1 MSTAPDAMAAPP
13 PEPLADPLA
22 DARAA
27 LTEPPERRAGG
38 SLVLLISL
46 VLFAVTAGDGGLAH
60 VVVVVAVILLHELGH
75 LFGMWVFGYKDLR
88 IFFIPFFGGAASG
101 RKAGAA
107 GWQQVIVLFLGPVPG
122 VVLGGV
128 LALIN
133 LVVQQPLLGDVAGT
147 MFLINA
153 FNLIPLSPLDGGR
166 IFELALFRRHWLL
179 DAAFSLLCAA
189 GLAGLG
195 VLGVRV
201 LFFVAALQV
210 MALPARIRFRRAV
223 ADLARRLGP
232 TPLPADAALLPDET
246 IAVLRAEAERLQP
259 GSGAAVV
266 NARLRMVRALW
277 EELAA
282 RPLGALGAVLALGA
296 WGACVLVC
304 LIGGIAHTLLGGAA
318 RDGRIL
324 AMVDDTS
331 ADLVP
336 AQALYD
342 AECRERSPDDARHDI
357 ACRRL
362 AASLHQRR
370 GDDTAAQAELEPVAT
385 MAIPELAVGL
395 AAALEQLERLE
406 ARGHTPAEHRRAHL
420 LRAAEVYDHFASTD
434 EAAAARAAAA
444 KLE

>member
-1 MSTAPDAMAAPP
+1 MSDTPNAVEATPP
-13 PEPLADPLA
+13 DPLA

-27 LTEPPERRAGG
+27 LTAPEQKRAGG

-46 VLFAVTAGDGGLAH
+46 LLFAVTAGDGGLAH
-60 VVVVVAVILLHELGH
+60 VVVVIGVILLHELGH
-75 LFGMWVFGYKDLR
+75 LFGMWLFGYKDLR

-122 VVLGGV
+122 VVVGGV
-128 LALIN
+128 LAVVN
-133 LVVQQPLLGDVAGT
+133 LAVQEPLLGDVAGT

-179 DAAFSLLCAA
+179 DAAFSLVCAA

-195 VLGVRV
+195 ALGVRV

-210 MALPARIRFRRAV
+210 IALPARIRFRRAV
-223 ADLARRLGP
+223 AELARRVG
-232 TPLPADAALLPDET
+232 PLPADPGALADET
-246 IAVLRAEAERLQP
+246 ISALRSEAERLHP
-259 GSGAAVV
+259 GSGVAIVE
-266 NARLRMVRALW
+266 ARLRMVRALW

-282 RPLGALGAVLALGA
+282 RPLGALGAVLALVA
-296 WGACVLVC
+296 WSACVLVC
-304 LIGGIAHTLLGGAA
+304 LVGGIAHTVLGGAA
-318 RDGRIL
+318 RDGRII
-324 AMVDDTS
+324 AMVDDES
-331 ADLVP
+331 PDLAP
-336 AQALYD
+336 AQAHYD
-342 AECRERSPDDARHDI
+342 AECRERSPDDVRHDI

-362 AASLHQRR
+362 AASLHHRR
-370 GDDTAAQAELEPVAT
+370 GDDAAAQAELEPVA
-385 MAIPELAVGL
+385 AIEIPELAMGL

-406 ARGHTPAEHRRAHL
+406 ANGTTPTEHRRAHL
-420 LRAAEVYDHFASTD
+420 LRAAEVYDRFASEE

>member
-1 MSTAPDAMAAPP
+1 MSTAPEVIDAPAH
-13 PEPLADPLA
+13 DPLA

-27 LTEPPERRAGG
+27 LTEPAQERAGG
-38 SLVLLISL
+38 SVVLLISL

-60 VVVVVAVILLHELGH
+60 VAVVIGVILLHELGH
-75 LFGMWVFGYKDLR
+75 LFGMWAFGYKDLR

-101 RKAGAA
+101 RKAGAP

-122 VVLGGV
+122 VVVGGV
-128 LALIN
+128 LAMVN
-133 LVVQQPLLGDVAGT
+133 LAVQEPLLGDVAGT

-179 DAAFSLLCAA
+179 DALFSLLCAA

-195 VLGVRV
+195 ALGVRV

-210 MALPARIRFRRAV
+210 IALPARIRFRRAV
-223 ADLARRLGP
+223 ADLARRVGP
-232 TPLPADAALLPDET
+232 TPLPADPAALSDDVVAT
-246 IAVLRAEAERLQP
+246 LRAEAERLQP
-259 GSGAAVV
+259 GSGVAIV

-282 RPLGALGAVLALGA
+282 RPLGALGTVVALGA

-304 LIGGIAHTLLGGAA
+304 LVGGVAHTFLGGAA
-318 RDGRIL
+318 RDGRIG
-324 AMVDDTS
+324 AMAADES
-331 ADLVP
+331 ADVAT

-342 AECRERSPDDARHDI
+342 AECRERLPDDVRHDI

-362 AASLHQRR
+362 RASLHHRR
-370 GDDTAAQAELEPVAT
+370 GDDAAAQAELEPIA
-385 MAIPELAVGL
+385 AIEIPELAVGL

-406 ARGHTPAEHRRAHL
+406 AEGHTPTEHRRAHL
-420 LRAAEVYDHFASTD
+420 LRAAEVYDRFASVE

-444 KLE
+444 RLE